1 MPTYEYQCG
10 HCGRFQ
16 TTQRITESAL
26 TVCPTCGQPVQR
38 LISRNVGIIFKGS
51 GFYCTD
57 HRSSTCLSGSGEE
70 SGKLAADSSK
80 SEAKAPEA
88 KGSEA
93 KGSEAK
99 GSEAKATDTKAGK
112 GSCGTCGA
120 VSAPTAA
127 GKK

>member
-16 TTQRITESAL
+16 TAQPITEPAL

-57 HRSSTCLSGSGEE
+57 HRGHTSLGGSEE
-70 SGKLAADSSK
+70 KDVKPAAAGGKTD
-80 SEAKAPEA
+80 AKIPEA
-88 KGSEA
+88 KTDQGSC
-93 KGSEAK
+93 S
-99 GSEAKATDTKAGK
+99 TCRAGK
-112 GSCGTCGA
+112 TSE
-120 VSAPTAA
+120 PAA
-127 GKK
+127 GKQ

>member
-16 TTQRITESAL
+16 TAQPITEPAL

-57 HRSSTCLSGSGEE
+57 RRSNTCLGGSEE
-70 SGKLAADSSK
+70 KGVKPAAAGDK
-80 SEAKAPEA
+80 TEAKIPEA
-88 KGSEA
+88 KTGQGSC
-93 KGSEAK
+93 S
-99 GSEAKATDTKAGK
+99 TCRAGK
-112 GSCGTCGA
+112 T
-120 VSAPTAA
+120 PEPAA
-127 GKK
+127 GSTSS

>member
-16 TTQRITESAL
+16 ITQRITEPAL

-57 HRSSTCLSGSGEE
+57 HRSNTCLGDGSGDK
-70 SGKLAADSSK
+70 SPKPAAANNQ
-80 SEAKAPEA
+80 SETKASETKTPGAKADQA
-88 KGSEA
+88 KTGQ
-93 KGSEAK
+93 
-99 GSEAKATDTKAGK
+99 
-112 GSCGTCGA
+112 GSCSA
-120 VSAPTAA
+120 VPAPAA

>member
-16 TTQRITESAL
+16 TTQPITEPAL

-57 HRSSTCLSGSGEE
+57 HRSNTCLSGSGDEN
-70 SGKLAADSSK
+70 GKP
-80 SEAKAPEA
+80 ETKATETKTTP
-88 KGSEA
+88 
-93 KGSEAK
+93 
-99 GSEAKATDTKAGK
+99 AKATEAKKQT
-112 GSCGTCGA
+112 
-120 VSAPTAA
+120 APAA
-127 GKK
+127 GKA